1 MNNKNNAAFTGILLT
16 IVSLQTNISHAE
28 GIFSLTSG
36 LDYSSG
42 KYGQSEAT
50 QITYIPFVA
59 KYEMD
64 NTTLKLTVPWV
75 SITGPG
81 DVVGGNNPIVLGK
94 SNRPVTTQEGLGDI
108 VISATQTIAKMGDT
122 HPLILDLTG
131 KVKLA
136 TASSSK
142 NLGTGENDYT
152 VAMDAYKSINNNLTF
167 FGGVGY
173 KLMGDPAGINL
184 NNVWFSSAGLSYKIN
199 PSSSV
204 GVMADARQATSNT
217 STALR
222 ELTVFLT
229 HKYDAH
235 YKLQS
240 YITHGY
246 SDASTDWGGGVML
259 SRLF

>member
-1 MNNKNNAAFTGILLT
+1 MNNKKNVVFAGFFLT
-16 IVSLQTNISHAE
+16 ILSLQTSVSHAE
-28 GIFSLTSG
+28 GTLSLTSG
-36 LDYSSG
+36 VDYSTG
-42 KYGQSEAT
+42 KYGKSDST
-50 QITYIPFVA
+50 DITYIPFVA
-59 KYEMD
+59 KYEIE
-64 NTTLKLTVPWV
+64 NTTLKITVPWV

-81 DVVGGNNPIVLGK
+81 DVVGGNTPIVLGT

-108 VISATQTIAKMGDT
+108 VISVTQTVAKIGDS
-122 HPLILDLTG
+122 HPLILDITG

-152 VAMDAYKSINNNLTF
+152 AALDAYKPINNSITL
-167 FGGVGY
+167 FGGGGY
-173 KLMGDPAGINL
+173 KHIGDPAGINL
-184 NNVWFSSAGLSYKIN
+184 NNVWFSSVGLSYKIN
-199 PSSSV
+199 PSSSM
-204 GVMADARQATSNT
+204 GVIADVRQATSNT

-229 HKYDAH
+229 HKYNAH

-246 SDASTDWGGGVML
+246 SDSSTDWGGGLML
-259 SRLF
+259 SRMF